1 MTAAEMV
8 KVTVANNEAR
18 RQQAMIDFAF
28 SPAVKEA
35 MANYVKTST
44 PAFKISEQM
53 KAQLAEIVA
62 VQVKG
67 EIPKFEIPSALL
79 EQVQRQFRMQNET
92 IAKVIKL
99 HGPLP
104 ATAFKLPEGWKENVA
119 IWREQLEAEGALG
132 DPAVV
137 ESPAERLRRLADER
151 QRIVD
156 CLGQCSGILEACRL
170 MGIPVPTPILAL
182 FVVAYVLGWAANGF
196 FDDRDDLD

>member
-1 MTAAEMV
+1 MV
-8 KVTVANNEAR
+8 KVAVANNEAR
-18 RQQAMIDFAF
+18 RQQAMFDSAF

-62 VQVKG
+62 VQVKA

-79 EQVQRQFRMQNET
+79 EQVQGQFRKQNET

-104 ATAFKLPEGWKENVA
+104 ATAFKLPGELAEEQNVA

-132 DPAVV
+132 DPAEI
-137 ESPAERLRRLADER
+137 ESPAERLQRLADER

-196 FDDRDDLD
+196 LDDRDDLD